1 MKTAFLFP
9 GQGAQFVGMGKDLY
23 DNYPVARRMF
33 DKANEIVGFDIAKIC
48 FEGPDTE
55 LNKTNICQPAI
66 LIMSLA
72 ALETL
77 RANPPR
83 CESGLRFTPQSAIH
97 NLQSL
102 HASAGL
108 SLGEYTA
115 LAVNGAL
122 SFEDAVHI
130 VERRG
135 TFMQEACERHPSGM
149 VSIIGLERAKVEEI
163 CKAAAGKGGVVNVA
177 NLNSPGQIA
186 ISGDNESLKTAS
198 EMAKAAGARKVIPL
212 KVAGAF
218 HSALMKSAE
227 DKLRIELDKIK
238 INTITKP
245 VVSNVTADYVRTPDE
260 IKSCLARQ
268 VTSPVLWEDSMRR
281 LVKEGVKE
289 FYEIGPGNV
298 LSGLMQ
304 RIDSTVTCLPVLA
317 IQRD

>member
-23 DNYPVARRMF
+23 ENHPVARRMF
-33 DKANEIVGFDIAKIC
+33 DKANQIVEFDIAKIC

-66 LIMSLA
+66 LIMSLVSLA
-72 ALETL
+72 VWNEKDGDPD
-77 RANPPR
+77 NPIVPR
-83 CESGLRFTPQSAIH
+83 NEAERGKEIISSYD
-97 NLQSL
+97 
-102 HASAGL
+102 ASAGL

-115 LAVNGAL
+115 LAANGAL

-135 TFMQEACERHPSGM
+135 TFMQEACDQHPSGM
-149 VSIIGLERAKVEEI
+149 VSVIGLERAKLEEI
-163 CKAAAGKGGVVNVA
+163 CKTASAKGGVVNIA

-186 ISGDNESLKTAS
+186 ISGDNETLKTAS

-218 HSALMKSAE
+218 HSALMKPAE
-227 DKLRIELDKIK
+227 EKLKIELDKIK

-245 VVSNVTADYVRTPDE
+245 VISNVTADYVRTPDE
-260 IKSCLARQ
+260 IKRCLARQ

-298 LSGLMQ
+298 LTGLMQ
-304 RIDSTVTCLPVLA
+304 RIDSTVTCRKV
-317 IQRD
+317 

>member
-1 MKTAFLFP
+1 MKTASLFP

-23 DNYPVARRMF
+23 EAYPAARQMF
-33 DKANEIVGFDIAKIC
+33 DKANKIVGFDITKIC

-66 LIMSLA
+66 LIMSLV

-77 RANPPR
+77 RAN
-83 CESGLRFTPQSAIH
+83 PQSAIH
-97 NLQSL
+97 NLQSFD
-102 HASAGL
+102 ASAGL

-115 LAVNGAL
+115 LAANGAL

-135 TFMQEACERHPSGM
+135 TFMQEACDQNPSGM
-149 VSIIGLERAKVEEI
+149 VSVMGLERVKLEEI
-163 CKAAAGKGGVVNVA
+163 CKTAAGKGGVVNIA

-186 ISGDNESLKTAS
+186 ISGDNETLKTAS

-218 HSALMKSAE
+218 HSALMKPAE
-227 DKLRIELDKIK
+227 EKLKAELDKIK
-238 INTITKP
+238 INPLPKP

-281 LVKEGVKE
+281 LIKEGVRE

-298 LSGLMQ
+298 LTGLMQ
-304 RIDSTVTCLPVLA
+304 RIDSTVACRKV
-317 IQRD
+317 